1 MSKASEGIA
10 KAVQHSLDALAM
22 ISFND
27 GFEAAIES
35 VEELSNQE
43 HNSGNKA
50 TAEIL
55 RWLAKEL
62 RGENA

>member
-35 VEELSNQE
+35 IEELSNQQ
-43 HNSGNKA
+43 HNEGNKA

-55 RWLAKEL
+55 RWLGKEL
-62 RGENA
+62 RGENV